1 MKQLWWNFTEVR
13 ELVKGKKKKKKKPA
27 RSRMFLLVFLSNG
40 NKNIYKQKKAVERR
54 VTGEIMGFPTSQGKG
69 GAG

>member
-1 MKQLWWNFTEVR
+1 
-13 ELVKGKKKKKKKPA
+13 
-27 RSRMFLLVFLSNG
+27 MFLLVFLSNG